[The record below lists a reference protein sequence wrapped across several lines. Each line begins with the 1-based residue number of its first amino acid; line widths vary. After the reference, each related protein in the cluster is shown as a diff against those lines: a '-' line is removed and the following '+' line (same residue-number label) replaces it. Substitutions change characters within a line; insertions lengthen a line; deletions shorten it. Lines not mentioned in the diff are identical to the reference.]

1 MRNHRKHASNQLI
14 RSQTHKNKPH
24 QSNLMHPLMNTP
36 DLQNQL
42 ERIGSRLD
50 GEMHVSRLIRTAYST
65 DASVYRETPLAV
77 AIPRSDDDLQTLINL
92 ASDLQLPLIPRAA
105 GTSLAGQVVGNGII
119 VDISQH
125 FTRIL
130 EINASQQ
137 WVRVQPGVIRDE
149 LNLALKPFGLMF
161 GPETSTSNRAM
172 IGGMLGNNSCGSNS
186 LRFGST
192 RDHTLEVSGFLSDGS
207 PASFNKLTAEQ
218 FEQKCN
224 SDPELLETKIYRG
237 VRKLLG
243 NPDIK
248 SEILKRFPKPE
259 IKRRNTG
266 YAIDRLMDADVL
278 DPASNKPFNFC
289 NLLAGSE
296 GTLFFTTEIKLR
308 CIPIP
313 PSAVGL
319 QCAHFHSVNEAL
331 QATQIAVKHSPYA
344 VELIDHHILDG
355 ASRNL
360 QQTENLSFIIGS
372 PQAVLITELRGE
384 TDADVR
390 LKLDKLEAEL
400 SKSSLGT
407 AYPTLLGEE
416 TKQVWDL
423 RKAGL
428 GVISNMPGDN
438 KPVAVIEDTAVALAD
453 LPNFICDLNKI
464 LNEKYGL
471 DCVHYAHAGSGELHL
486 RPILNLK
493 SEIDQRVFRNVAE
506 DVARLV
512 KSYRG
517 SLSGEH
523 GDGRLRGEFLE
534 FMIGSKNFDVV
545 KRIKQLW
552 DPNNIF
558 NPGKI
563 IESPPMDTHLRY
575 HPHQKNSDVKTVFNF
590 EPEQG
595 ILRAAELCSGSGD
608 CRKTEL
614 TGGTMCPSYMVTRNE
629 LDSTRARANILR
641 ETLTNP
647 EDPSAPLANDD
658 LKEVM
663 ELCLSCKGCKR
674 ECPSNV
680 DISKLKSEFLQAYY
694 ETHGIPKKVQRIAN
708 FSKNLKRVR
717 GLSRPLNFL
726 FGNRLTGKML
736 KKWLGIA
743 PERSIPPLPKTTFRH
758 WYTNREPAAE
768 SSVHGTV
775 FLFCDEFTNY
785 LEPGI
790 GIAAVELLEK
800 LGFQVKMPI
809 HNESGRS
816 AISQGLLRSAQKHAN
831 ENVRQF
837 RKLVGPNSP
846 LIGIE
851 PSAILTFR
859 DEYPALVDASLRDSA
874 NELANH
880 VLMFDEF
887 IETQIDRGK
896 IQSSQFEPKQQS
908 IRLHG
913 HCHQKALASLK
924 PTIRMLQLPLGHRV
938 RLIPSGCCGMAGA
951 FGYDHNHY
959 DLSMKIGELVLF
971 PKIRAE
977 KIESIIAAPGTSCR
991 HQILDG
997 TGRLAKHPIEI
1008 LNARIN

>member
-1 MRNHRKHASNQLI
+1 MLYRRNYTSNHLNL
-14 RSQTHKNKPH
+14 SQTHKNKPH
-24 QSNLMHPLMNTP
+24 QSDLMHPLMNTP
-36 DLQNQL
+36 DLQSQL
-42 ERIGSRLD
+42 ERFGTRLD
-50 GEMHVSRLIRTAYST
+50 GEMHVSGVMRNAYST

-77 AIPRSDDDLQTLINL
+77 VIPRSQDDIKKLIKF
-92 ASDLQLPLIPRAA
+92 AGVHQLSLIPRAA
-105 GTSLAGQVVGNGII
+105 GTSLAGQVVGHGII

-149 LNLALKPFGLMF
+149 LNQALKPFGLMF

-192 RDHTLEVSGFLSDGS
+192 RDHTLEVKGFLSDGTFT
-207 PASFNKLTAEQ
+207 SFKKLTTQQ
-218 FEQKCN
+218 FKQKCD
-224 SDPELLETKIYRG
+224 SDPKLLETKIYRG
-237 VRKLLG
+237 VRDLLSAAEV
-243 NPDIK
+243 K
-248 SEILKRFPKPE
+248 AEIRKQFPKPE

-266 YAIDRLMDADVL
+266 YAIDLLMDANAL
-278 DPASNKPFNFC
+278 DPFSNQPFNFC

-296 GTLFFTTEIKLR
+296 GTLFFATELKLN
-308 CIPIP
+308 CLPIP
-313 PSAVGL
+313 PSSVGL
-319 QCAHFHSVNEAL
+319 QCAHFPSVNEAL

-360 QQTENLSFIIGS
+360 EQIENLSFIVGS
-372 PQAVLITELRGE
+372 PTAVLITELRGE
-384 TDADVR
+384 TDADVQ
-390 LKLDKLEAEL
+390 LKLDKLQVEL

-423 RKAGL
+423 RKSGL
-428 GVISNMPGDN
+428 GVISNIPGDN

-453 LPNFICDLNKI
+453 LPSFICDLNKI

-493 SEIDQRVFRNVAE
+493 SEIDQRVFRNLAE

-534 FMIGSKNFDVV
+534 FMIGSKNFDIV
-545 KRIKQLW
+545 KQIKQLW
-552 DPNNIF
+552 DPNSIF

-563 IESPPMDTHLRY
+563 IESPPMNTHLRY
-575 HPHQKNSDVKTVFNF
+575 RPNQKNSDVSTVFNF
-590 EPEQG
+590 ESEQG

-614 TGGTMCPSYMVTRNE
+614 TGGTMCPSYMATRNE

-647 EDPSAPLANDD
+647 EDPLAPLANDD

-663 ELCLSCKGCKR
+663 KLCLSCKGCKR

-694 ETHGIPKKVQRIAN
+694 DTHGIPKNVRRIAN
-708 FSKNLKRVR
+708 FSENLKRIR
-717 GLSRPLNFL
+717 GLSRPLNYL
-726 FGNRLTGKML
+726 LSNRLTGRML
-736 KKWLGIA
+736 KRWLGIA
-743 PERSIPPLPKTTFRH
+743 AERSIPTLPKTTFRQ
-758 WYTNREPAAE
+758 WYTNREPAAK
-768 SSVHGTV
+768 SGDHGTV

-785 LEPGI
+785 LEPDI

-816 AISQGLLRSAQKHAN
+816 AISQGLLRNAQKHAN

-837 RKLVGPNSP
+837 RKLVGPNTP

-874 NELANH
+874 NKLANH

-951 FGYDHNHY
+951 FGYDQDHY

-977 KIESIIAAPGTSCR
+977 KLESIIAAPGTSCR

-997 TGRLAKHPIEI
+997 TGRSAKHPIEI